1 METNEFID
9 YLNNRLLKRF
19 KTHTIS
25 FAHYYRDIYKDV
37 NPMIAFNV
45 CNNSTYIADYEDFF
59 DSYTFNFFSQ
69 CEYVLKCYIDP
80 IYFCPDIS
88 LNTITVNDL
97 DFLRTMVKCK
107 CCQSHEELEVKLDLL
122 GYCYECR

>member
-1 METNEFID
+1 METTEFID

-19 KTHTIS
+19 KTHAIS
-25 FAHYYRDIYKDV
+25 FTRYYRNIYKDV

-45 CNNSTYIADYEDFF
+45 CNNSTYISDYEDFF
-59 DSYTFNFFSQ
+59 DSHTFNFFSQ
-69 CEYVLKCYIDP
+69 CEYVLKCYIDTN
-80 IYFCPDIS
+80 YFCLDIS
-88 LNTITVNDL
+88 LNAITVNDL

-107 CCQSHEELEVKLDLL
+107 RCQSHEELEVKLDLL

>member
-19 KTHTIS
+19 KTHAIS
-25 FAHYYRDIYKDV
+25 FTHYYRDIYKDV

-45 CNNSTYIADYEDFF
+45 CNNSTYISDYEDFF
-59 DSYTFNFFSQ
+59 DSHTFN
-69 CEYVLKCYIDP
+69 
-80 IYFCPDIS
+80 
-88 LNTITVNDL
+88 
-97 DFLRTMVKCK
+97 LRTMVKCK
-107 CCQSHEELEVKLDLL
+107 RCQSHEELEVKLDLL